1 MSPVVH
7 PPIFFAGVAPPCPEL
22 QIGVPATGEMEVR
35 NYQASA
41 AFARQPNLSDGTP
54 RLVCGFGPL
63 GSFEYMAT
71 HGGFAPLVADY
82 PLPQHVM
89 MGLPMLPRGK
99 LEVAF
104 AGPML
109 RGREIE
115 PDPAEGDIIMD
126 WSDNT
131 SPDAVLVT
139 KIRNEVFLCFH
150 YQLSSQRWL
159 GLSLRNVPIPIMGE
173 RRQVG
178 VVQREEA
185 GRPIDW
191 RSFLQAQFGR

>member
-1 MSPVVH
+1 
-7 PPIFFAGVAPPCPEL
+7 
-22 QIGVPATGEMEVR
+22 
-35 NYQASA
+35 
-41 AFARQPNLSDGTP
+41 
-54 RLVCGFGPL
+54 
-63 GSFEYMAT
+63 
-71 HGGFAPLVADY
+71 
-82 PLPQHVM
+82 M

-131 SPDAVLVT
+131 TPDAVLVS
-139 KIRNEVFLCFH
+139 KIRNDVFLCFH